1 VKTMIASNVLE
12 LNQKIRR
19 RISEPNLRE
28 MLVGSIVGF
37 VVKILSALCLF
48 LMNIVVARTLG
59 PSEAGLFFLGLTLIT
74 IVASIGRIGLEQVTV
89 RFIAACHAIHDSDG
103 VQAIY
108 RKAVAWV
115 AVISTLLAFTVW
127 GSAEWITKTLFNQ
140 PGFEVVLGSFALA
153 IPLVALYTIQ
163 AHALQGLKRIA
174 KSMLTLS
181 VLAPGAMLFFLMVNP
196 VYSAREASLY
206 FNISCAAT
214 LIAGVYFWMKSSPI
228 AERSV
233 SFSSQKLKQA
243 CIPLWFVIIL
253 AQVSQW
259 SSQMML
265 GAWSTAD
272 NVAFFATAQ
281 RTAMLTSFVLFAVN
295 SIAAPKFSALYAK
308 GDMAGLEKTAIW
320 SVRLMWTIAVP
331 VLLFITLTSEW
342 LMGFFGKD
350 FKEASLA
357 LIILAVGQF
366 VNIATGSVG
375 YLLSMT
381 GHERAL
387 RNNSIISALLGVAL
401 GALLIPDYGL
411 IGASISTAAAIACQN
426 LLGVYQV
433 RKHLGFNVLMIRG

>member
-1 VKTMIASNVLE
+1 
-12 LNQKIRR
+12 
-19 RISEPNLRE
+19 
-28 MLVGSIVGF
+28 
-37 VVKILSALCLF
+37 
-48 LMNIVVARTLG
+48 
-59 PSEAGLFFLGLTLIT
+59 
-74 IVASIGRIGLEQVTV
+74 
-89 RFIAACHAIHDSDG
+89 
-103 VQAIY
+103 
-108 RKAVAWV
+108 
-115 AVISTLLAFTVW
+115 
-127 GSAEWITKTLFNQ
+127 
-140 PGFEVVLGSFALA
+140 
-153 IPLVALYTIQ
+153 
-163 AHALQGLKRIA
+163 
-174 KSMLTLS
+174 MLTLS

-196 VYSAREASLY
+196 VYSAREASFY

-272 NVAFFATAQ
+272 NVAFFAAAQ

-308 GDMAGLEKTAIW
+308 GDMAALEKTAIW

-342 LMGFFGKD
+342 LMGFFGD
-350 FKEASLA
+350 EFKEASIA

-433 RKHLGFNVLMIRG
+433 RKHLGFNMLMIRG